1 MHPHLLLCCPATAG
15 EDFAPQPLTAKFAS
29 GERMATVLL
38 DIVDNAEVEPD
49 ESLVLQMEVSE
60 DLANKG
66 VSIGGNGQSMVTI
79 QDNDGEYTHSYVA
92 SL

>member
-1 MHPHLLLCCPATAG
+1 
-15 EDFAPQPLTAKFAS
+15 
-29 GERMATVLL
+29 MATVLL

-66 VSIGGNGQSMVTI
+66 VSIKRNGQSMVTI
-79 QDNDGEYTHSYVA
+79 QDNDGKYTHSHVA
-92 SL
+92 SICLRPCGMQASSVQLVGMVRMCVAYLLLQWQ

>member
-1 MHPHLLLCCPATAG
+1 
-15 EDFAPQPLTAKFAS
+15 
-29 GERMATVLL
+29 MATVLL

-66 VSIGGNGQSMVTI
+66 VSIEGNGQSMVTI
-79 QDNDGEYTHSYVA
+79 KDNDGECTHVWHQSA
-92 SL
+92 